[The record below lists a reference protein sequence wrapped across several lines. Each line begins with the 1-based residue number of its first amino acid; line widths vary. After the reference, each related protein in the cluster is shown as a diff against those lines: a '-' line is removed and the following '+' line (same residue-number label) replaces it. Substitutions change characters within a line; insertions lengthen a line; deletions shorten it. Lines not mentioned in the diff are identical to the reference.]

1 MKLTTTGYI
10 QNIIVDLNRNDLE
23 KIVETETS
31 TVIELLKEKL
41 LHSFKF
47 DLKFRLQGQYDFIE
61 ILKKEN
67 GDFEVT
73 GVNIHP
79 HNDKRMEFKIE
90 LMVAEHNKLVK
101 IFNIFETLKTM
112 I

>member
-31 TVIELLKEKL
+31 TVIELLKEKS

-47 DLKFRLQGQYDFIE
+47 DLRARLQSRYDFIE

-67 GDFEVT
+67 GDFEVI

-79 HNDKRMEFKIE
+79 HDDKRMEFEIE
-90 LMVAEHNKLVK
+90 LMVSEHNKLVK
-101 IFNIFETLKTM
+101 IFNMFENLKT
-112 I
+112 II